1 MGPDP
6 VDWRPAL
13 AEHTSCRSTRQLK
26 EASMKLDVQKRTEI
40 AKLPAE
46 VYRFIATEHGRN
58 HPRWDAWA
66 VEFKQIDPGPVV
78 VGTRFAYKRKAF
90 GPISQN
96 LDLVVTEMDADR
108 RFAFRF
114 SGSTQAKV
122 SYTLQ
127 PAGAAATVLQ
137 VDGRFE
143 LPGPQFLVRL
153 MKGSVDRQV
162 TDAQRRIKQLVESST

>member
-1 MGPDP
+1 
-6 VDWRPAL
+6 
-13 AEHTSCRSTRQLK
+13 
-26 EASMKLDVQKRTEI
+26 MKLDVRKRTEI
-40 AKLPAE
+40 AKPPAD

-90 GPISQN
+90 GPMSQT
-96 LDLVVTEMDADR
+96 LELVVTEMDLDR

-114 SGSTQAKV
+114 SGPSQA
-122 SYTLQ
+122 SIGYTLQ
-127 PAGAAATVLQ
+127 PGGGGTV
-137 VDGRFE
+137 VDFDGRFVM
-143 LPGPQFLVRL
+143 PGPQFLGPL

-162 TDAQRRIKQLVESST
+162 ADGQRRIKQMVESSSDSHQWEGVRRGRHP

>member
-1 MGPDP
+1 M
-6 VDWRPAL
+6 
-13 AEHTSCRSTRQLK
+13 K
-26 EASMKLDVQKRTEI
+26 EASMRFEVQIRTEI

-78 VGTRFAYKRKAF
+78 VGTRFAYKRRAF
-90 GPISQN
+90 GPLRQT
-96 LDLVVTEMDADR
+96 LELVVTEMDSDR

-114 SGSTQAKV
+114 SGSTQANI

-127 PAGAAATVLQ
+127 PAGAAATVVQ
-137 VDGRFE
+137 FDGRFE
-143 LPGPQFLVRL
+143 VPGPQFLARL
-153 MKGSVDRQV
+153 MKGSMDRQV
-162 TDAQRRIKQLVESST
+162 TDGQRRIKQLVESST

>member
-1 MGPDP
+1 
-6 VDWRPAL
+6 
-13 AEHTSCRSTRQLK
+13 
-26 EASMKLDVQKRTEI
+26 MKLDVQKRTAI
-40 AKLPAE
+40 AKPPAE

-90 GPISQN
+90 GPISQT
-96 LDLVVTEMDADR
+96 LELVVTEMESDR

-114 SGSTQAKV
+114 SGSTKAIV

-127 PAGAAATVLQ
+127 PEGAAATAVQ
-137 VDGRFE
+137 FTGRFE
-143 LPGPQFLVRL
+143 VPGPQFLAPL
-153 MKGSVDRQV
+153 MKGSMDRQV
-162 TDAQRRIKQLVESST
+162 TDGQRRIKQLVESGT